1 MTAILFNVDKKRVP
15 AFAEV
20 LACELPGIRII
31 TDKATVDPAD
41 VRYVLTW
48 LAPDDLTRYPNL
60 EVVFSTGAG
69 VDQIDLSRVPAH
81 LKLVRMVDDSI
92 GRMMQEY
99 ATLAVLAL
107 HRDLPEYLA
116 FQARGEWKP
125 LPIRPAAERR
135 IGVLGLGALGQ
146 AVIER
151 LTPFGFPVSGWS
163 RTPKTISG
171 ATCFHGDAQ
180 FDAFLA
186 QSDLLICML
195 PLTPETIGILNAAT
209 FARLP
214 RGAALVHMG
223 RGGHLDQA
231 ALLEALDSGQLSA
244 AFLDVTIPEPLPA
257 DHPIWRHPKIIL
269 TPHIASITPSDRVA
283 RAVIDNIKR
292 HQAGEAMIGL
302 VDRSRGY

>member
-1 MTAILFNVDKKRVP
+1 MKRAPV
-15 AFAEV
+15 FAEA
-20 LACELPGIRII
+20 LARELPDIRLV
-31 TDKATVDPAD
+31 TDKTAVDPAD

-107 HRDLPEYLA
+107 HRDLPDYLA
-116 FQARGEWKP
+116 FKAKGQWKP
-125 LPIRPAAERR
+125 LPVRAAAERR

-151 LTPFGFPVSGWS
+151 LVPFGFPISGWS
-163 RTPKTISG
+163 RTPKTIPHV
-171 ATCFHGDAQ
+171 TCFHGDAQ
-180 FDAFLA
+180 FNAFLA

-195 PLTPETIGILNAAT
+195 PLTPETTAILNAAT
-209 FARLP
+209 FAGLP
-214 RGAALVHMG
+214 RGASLVHMG

-244 AFLDVTIPEPLPA
+244 AFMDVTIPEPLPA

-292 HQAGEAMIGL
+292 HQAGHDMIGL
-302 VDRSRGY
+302 IDRSRGY